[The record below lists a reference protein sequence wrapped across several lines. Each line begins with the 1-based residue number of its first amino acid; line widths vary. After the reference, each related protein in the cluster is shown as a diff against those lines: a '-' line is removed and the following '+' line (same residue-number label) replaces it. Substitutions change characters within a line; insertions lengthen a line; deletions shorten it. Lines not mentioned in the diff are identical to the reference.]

1 MKSAIDDIFVF
12 VCTESGGSFAAPR
25 GQQEPDSGAGPD
37 ADGRRRPG

>member
-1 MKSAIDDIFVF
+1 MDGILCVP
-12 VCTESGGSFAAPR
+12 TESGGPFAAPG